1 MKLILDSL
9 KYEVS
14 IVSIP
19 LDWRSKH
26 LKSSGTSSERFWE
39 LNNNDNND
47 NSDYNDNSNNSNN
60 NNNNNNNDNNNDC
73 NNNCNNNDNNNNN
86 NDNNNN
92 FRLLTIKN
100 HSITI
105 TKVTT

>member
-26 LKSSGTSSERFWE
+26 LKLSGTSSERFWE
-39 LNNNDNND
+39 LNNNNN
-47 NSDYNDNSNNSNN
+47 Y
-60 NNNNNNNDNNNDC
+60 NNNNNDNNNDC
-73 NNNCNNNDNNNNN
+73 NNNNNNNDNNNNN
-86 NDNNNN
+86 NDNNDN

>member
-26 LKSSGTSSERFWE
+26 LKLSGTSSERFWE
-39 LNNNDNND
+39 LNNNNNI
-47 NSDYNDNSNNSNN
+47 NNNNYNKNNEYN
-60 NNNNNNNDNNNDC
+60 NNNNNNNDS
-73 NNNCNNNDNNNNN
+73 
-86 NDNNNN
+86 NNN
-92 FRLLTIKN
+92 FILSTIKN